1 MEDYCHAVEHSIE
14 FQVLFLQHLY
24 GPDIRIL
31 PILCGSFAS
40 SIQNGGLPEDNE
52 SVRRFLDRLGEIA
65 AREGDRLAW
74 VLGID
79 MAHMGPRYGDDFVA
93 TAGTGEMEDVARR
106 DHARIDRVL
115 ASDAQGFWEQVQ
127 ERQDDLKW
135 CGSSP
140 LYTFLRAVPGA
151 RGALRGYEQWNID
164 QSSVVSFAALS
175 FER

>member
-1 MEDYCHAVEHSIE
+1 MEE
-14 FQVLFLQHLY
+14 
-24 GPDIRIL
+24 
-31 PILCGSFAS
+31 
-40 SIQNGGLPEDNE
+40 
-52 SVRRFLDRLGEIA
+52 
-65 AREGDRLAW
+65 
-74 VLGID
+74 
-79 MAHMGPRYGDDFVA
+79 VA
-93 TAGTGEMEDVARR
+93 LR

-115 ASDAQGFWEQVQ
+115 ASDPRGFWEQVQ
-127 ERQDDLKW
+127 EGQDDLKW